1 MPTGSSYR
9 PAPLWAELGDGFSD
23 PVEPARF
30 PQHRLRFR
38 NQRHASTVGL
48 DSLDAGEWERHF
60 AAFEPLPDNL
70 PQPQA
75 VRYHGHQ
82 FRTYNPDLGDGR
94 GFLFAQLR
102 DEQGRLLDLATK
114 GSGQT
119 PWSRQGDGRLTLK
132 GGVREILATELLE
145 ALGVPTSKSFSLFET
160 GEALERGDE
169 PSPTRSSVLVRL
181 GHSHVRFGAFQRLV
195 VLEEHQR
202 LRALVDY
209 SIRHYAPEVA
219 DAADPPAELV
229 RVVVRRSAELCAAW
243 MAAGF
248 VHGVL
253 NTDNMNVTGESFDYG
268 PWRFLPRYDLSFTA
282 AYFDHTGLY
291 AYGRQPD
298 AVFWNLQRFAETL
311 LGLTS
316 EDALRAALDPFV
328 ETFFRAYREAMLRRL
343 GLRPAGDER
352 DQDLLSLLRAFLRE
366 SGVGYER
373 FFFDWWGGSAS
384 RVRAAA
390 GGAAEFYATA
400 SFAPIEQ
407 ALAGYEPVDPARL
420 ADPYFAGDAP
430 CTLLV
435 EEVEA
440 LWDPIAERDDWQ
452 PFEQKIAEIRAM
464 GSALR
469 PGGTPDAKGPVTG

>member
-1 MPTGSSYR
+1 MPAGSSYR
-9 PAPLWAELGDGFSD
+9 PAPLWAELGEGFSD
-23 PVEPARF
+23 PVAPARF

-38 NQRHASTVGL
+38 NQRHAASVGL
-48 DSLDAGEWERHF
+48 DGLDAGEWERHF

-70 PQPQA
+70 GVPQA

-82 FRTYNPDLGDGR
+82 FRTYNPQIGDGR

-102 DEQGRLLDLATK
+102 DTEGRLLDLATK

-145 ALGVPTSKSFSLFET
+145 ALGVPTSKTFSLFET
-160 GEALERGDE
+160 GEALQRGDE

-181 GHSHVRFGAFQRLV
+181 GHSHIRFGAFQRLV
-195 VLEEHQR
+195 VLEEHER
-202 LRALVDY
+202 LRTLLDY
-209 SIRHYAPEVA
+209 SIRHYAPEAA
-219 DAADPPAELV
+219 DADDPAAELV
-229 RVVVRRSAELCAAW
+229 AIVVRRSAALCAAW

-253 NTDNMNVTGESFDYG
+253 NTDNMNITGESFDYG

-311 LGLTS
+311 LGLSS
-316 EDALRAALDPFV
+316 EDALRGALDPFA
-328 ETFFRAYREAMLRRL
+328 ETFFREYREAMLRRL
-343 GLRPAGDER
+343 GLCPLGDER
-352 DQDLLSLLRAFLRE
+352 DEDLLSLLRAFLQE

-373 FFFDWWGGSAS
+373 FFFDWWGGVAS
-384 RVRAAA
+384 RERARGGPAAA
-390 GGAAEFYATA
+390 FYKVAAFE
-400 SFAPIEQ
+400 PLER
-407 ALAGYEPVDPARL
+407 ALAGYDPEDPARL
-420 ADPYFAGDAP
+420 SDAYFARENP

-452 PFEQKIAEIRAM
+452 PLDAKIEEIRAM
-464 GSALR
+464 GRVLM
-469 PGGTPDAKGPVTG
+469 PGANPSEAG